1 MKKKQ
6 RTDQFK
12 SDEELYF
19 SWWLDE
25 LKEKSIVRDWEYEDR
40 DFYLSPKMT
49 AITEYGTYRLQEHK
63 YTPDFQINWS
73 IDRFELY
80 KLKLGILISL
90 PLCDYSIVD
99 VKGGYSDNFNDM
111 RFTLN
116 QKWVMQKYGLYVN
129 KIVPV
134 SGFRIN
140 SKKEKVL
147 KKCLFS
153 ETFTPKK
160 YLLTPT
166 GKARTIHWK
175 VRSVEEFLEGIK

>member
-25 LKEKSIVRDWEYEDR
+25 LKEKGIVLEWQYEHFTFPLFDKVY
-40 DFYLSPKMT
+40 DGKKTLL
-49 AITEYGTYRLQEHK
+49 AEHN
-63 YTPDFQINWS
+63 YTPDFFVQFGKNYNTKFGFKALLEPS
-73 IDRFELY
+73 FSAL
-80 KLKLGILISL
+80 
-90 PLCDYSIVD
+90 VD
-99 VKGGYSDNFNDM
+99 VKGGYSNNFNDM
-111 RFTLN
+111 RFPLN
-116 QKWVMQKYGLYVN
+116 QKWMYQKFGLYVN
-129 KIVPV
+129 KIIPV

-166 GKARTIHWK
+166 GKERTIHWK
-175 VRSVEEFLEGIK
+175 VRSVEEFLEVIR

>member
-25 LKEKSIVRDWEYEDR
+25 LKEKGIVFRWYYENKEFILADKAFF
-40 DFYLSPKMT
+40 DSKTL
-49 AITEYGTYRLQEHK
+49 LQEHG
-63 YTPDFQINWS
+63 YTPDFTICWTPDYRPARIPIKLS
-73 IDRFELY
+73 DRLA
-80 KLKLGILISL
+80 LVSL
-90 PLCDYSIVD
+90 VD
-99 VKGGYSDNFNDM
+99 VKGGYSNNFNDM
-111 RFTLN
+111 RFPLN
-116 QKWVMQKYGLYVN
+116 QKWMYQKFGLYVN
-129 KIVPV
+129 KIIPV

-160 YLLTPT
+160 YMLTPT
-166 GKARTIHWK
+166 GKERTIHWK
-175 VRSVEEFLEGIK
+175 VRTIDQFLEEIR

>member
-6 RTDQFK
+6 RTDRFK

-25 LKEKSIVRDWEYEDR
+25 LVEKGIIHKWHYE
-40 DFYLSPKMT
+40 FEPFVLSERVCKNGKT
-49 AITEYGTYRLQEHK
+49 LLQSHD
-63 YTPDFQINWS
+63 YTPDFFILWTLKYIPAVKIS
-73 IDRFELY
+73 ISSGKDLF
-80 KLKLGILISL
+80 SL
-90 PLCDYSIVD
+90 VD
-99 VKGGYSDNFNDM
+99 VKGGYSNNFNDM
-111 RFTLN
+111 RFPLN
-116 QKWVMQKYGLYVN
+116 QKWVMEKFGLYVN
-129 KIVPV
+129 KIIPV

-140 SKKEKVL
+140 SKQEKVL

-166 GKARTIHWK
+166 GKARIIHWK
-175 VRSVEEFLEGIK
+175 VRTVEQFLKEVANG

>member
-1 MKKKQ
+1 MKKQ

-25 LKEKSIVRDWEYEDR
+25 LKENCIIIRWEYE
-40 DFYLSPKMT
+40 YSSYPLSPCVKQIVNGKT
-49 AITEYGTYRLQEHK
+49 KTLLQEHS
-63 YTPDFQINWS
+63 YTPDFHIVWNVS
-73 IDRFELY
+73 Y
-80 KLKLGILISL
+80 KEKLGIRLMEEDVLGSL
-90 PLCDYSIVD
+90 VD
-99 VKGGYSDNFNDM
+99 VKGGYSNNFNDM
-111 RFTLN
+111 RFPLN
-116 QKWVMQKYGLYVN
+116 QKWLYQKYGLYVN
-129 KIVPV
+129 KIIPV

-175 VRSVEEFLEGIK
+175 VRSIEEFLEVIR